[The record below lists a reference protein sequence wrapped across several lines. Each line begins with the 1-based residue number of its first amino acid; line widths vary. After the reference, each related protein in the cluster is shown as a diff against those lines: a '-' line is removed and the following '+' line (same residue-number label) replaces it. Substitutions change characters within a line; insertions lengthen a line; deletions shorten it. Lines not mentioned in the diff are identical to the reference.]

1 MKLSALRYLWAQVLS
16 LPSTPPSHPPSRFLT
31 LLRAAQIWIKELTQ
45 DLDHRAERQKDL
57 EAQLQ
62 ALQPAS
68 HQSTRALTRIQ
79 QHAGVQQLSLSLS
92 RSVSGWVGG
101 WVGLCLCIWLTVG
114 PTAQAGYCQLRA
126 QAIRWC
132 RRLQQQRRR
141 RRRRLCWRRRRTQ
154 IGPGLDSLTSFQM
167 NQCCIRIDFADSI
180 STI

>member
-101 WVGLCLCIWLTVG
+101 WVFVSVFGSRLGLRHRRGTVSFV
-114 PTAQAGYCQLRA
+114 
-126 QAIRWC
+126 
-132 RRLQQQRRR
+132 RRR
-141 RRRRLCWRRRRTQ
+141 
-154 IGPGLDSLTSFQM
+154 
-167 NQCCIRIDFADSI
+167 FAGAAGCSSSGGGGGGGCVGDGAALR
-180 STI
+180 